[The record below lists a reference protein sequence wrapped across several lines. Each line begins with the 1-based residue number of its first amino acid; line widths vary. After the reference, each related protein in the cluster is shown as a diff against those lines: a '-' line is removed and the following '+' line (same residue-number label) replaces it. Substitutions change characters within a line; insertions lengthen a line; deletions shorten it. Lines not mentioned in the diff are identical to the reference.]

1 MPSDRDVMRAVDL
14 IGGFKPYHGTLPD
27 YKIASKF
34 TAPDSYGNF
43 LRRVRKEDYCL
54 LCFMFFCCCAIV
66 LLLFVI
72 FTYPPFCNILIPNV
86 RQMRV
91 KPTHTALQYF
101 AFVTSARAGP
111 VLLSGLSKHLR

>member
-54 LCFMFFCCCAIV
+54 LCFMFFFVAQSFYYF
-66 LLLFVI
+66 LLFSPIPRFVI
-72 FTYPPFCNILIPNV
+72 
-86 RQMRV
+86 
-91 KPTHTALQYF
+91 
-101 AFVTSARAGP
+101 S
-111 VLLSGLSKHLR
+111 

>member
-34 TAPDSYGNF
+34 IAPDSYGHF
-43 LRRVRKEDYCL
+43 LRRVRKEDYCCA
-54 LCFMFFCCCAIV
+54 LCF
-66 LLLFVI
+66 LLLRNRFI
-72 FTYPPFCNILIPNV
+72 TFCYLAYPPFFNLLIPNV

-91 KPTHTALQYF
+91 KPTRTVLQYF
-101 AFVTSARAGP
+101 AFVTSALAGP
-111 VLLSGLSKHLR
+111 VLLSVLSKHLR

>member
-54 LCFMFFCCCAIV
+54 LCFMFF
-66 LLLFVI
+66 LLLRNRFI
-72 FTYPPFCNILIPNV
+72 TFC
-86 RQMRV
+86 
-91 KPTHTALQYF
+91 YF
-101 AFVTSARAGP
+101 HLSP
-111 VLLSGLSKHLR
+111 VL